1 MKALLILFL
10 GLLLTP
16 PAWSRVTI
24 RCDFAD
30 PAMMGKP
37 MEYHWDI
44 YNRISPMRNCNPTG
58 NPNGGICV
66 VRPLGGKSAGG
77 RMLIDEDT
85 YKFDGSRYYYD
96 WEPLKKQLGNA
107 KARGRIHQLLLDN
120 PSWAF
125 QRGVDRAGHPEIET
139 YGNAWP
145 PNDPEAWAKY
155 IAALMEEL
163 IKTYGRQEVEG
174 WRYCIGREIG
184 TSGHWRAS
192 KEDFFKHY
200 ANTVRAVK
208 RVLPDAKV
216 GSHFLWAS
224 SKHSWGPDFV
234 AYCKEH
240 KLPYDFVGMSFYP
253 FYNRMDRVDLENV
266 YAKDIAPIKD
276 RPDWNPKASFE
287 IHEYALIVT
296 MGGKGSSY
304 ESAPPEH
311 QASFAV
317 MLQKMMYEHGVS
329 GVFQWGKGPSTAA
342 TTEAFLPMKGDVF
355 YSSSKEGEPENKGS
369 LVGAVFAKNSGQHR
383 YSLVSYNYNANPKSQ
398 GTEPMT
404 FKITLPEPGGKK
416 VTYRVGTYQ
425 KEGDRL
431 VWSDW
436 TPAQTTAPAAASR
449 SELVLTA
456 DLPVF
461 SFLKYEIVT
470 DK

>member
-1 MKALLILFL
+1 MKAHLILFL

-66 VRPLGGKSAGG
+66 VRPLGGNSAGG

-85 YKFDGSRYYYD
+85 Y
-96 WEPLKKQLGNA
+96 
-107 KARGRIHQLLLDN
+107 H
-120 PSWAF
+120 
-125 QRGVDRAGHPEIET
+125 
-139 YGNAWP
+139 
-145 PNDPEAWAKY
+145 
-155 IAALMEEL
+155 
-163 IKTYGRQEVEG
+163 
-174 WRYCIGREIG
+174 
-184 TSGHWRAS
+184 
-192 KEDFFKHY
+192 
-200 ANTVRAVK
+200 
-208 RVLPDAKV
+208 
-216 GSHFLWAS
+216 
-224 SKHSWGPDFV
+224 
-234 AYCKEH
+234 
-240 KLPYDFVGMSFYP
+240 
-253 FYNRMDRVDLENV
+253 
-266 YAKDIAPIKD
+266 
-276 RPDWNPKASFE
+276 
-287 IHEYALIVT
+287 
-296 MGGKGSSY
+296 
-304 ESAPPEH
+304 
-311 QASFAV
+311 
-317 MLQKMMYEHGVS
+317 
-329 GVFQWGKGPSTAA
+329 
-342 TTEAFLPMKGDVF
+342 
-355 YSSSKEGEPENKGS
+355 
-369 LVGAVFAKNSGQHR
+369 
-383 YSLVSYNYNANPKSQ
+383 ANPKSQ

-416 VTYRVGTYQ
+416 VTYRVGSYQ

-436 TPAQTTAPAAASR
+436 TQAQTTAPATGSR